1 MSKLSFIASSFLL
14 IASATAQ
21 NPLLIPEALS
31 GTSFEL
37 TLQNGSIEFSPG
49 ITTSTMGVNGNI
61 LGPTLIFEQGTTV
74 DISIHNEIDDTTTI
88 HWHGMHIPAEMDGGP
103 HTPFGPGETWQPTFT
118 VLDRASTMWYHPHL
132 MHKTNEHVQKG
143 IAGFVIIKDAEEA
156 ALDLPRTYGI
166 DDIPVVLQTKT
177 IDSEGQIDTDMSHS
191 GLDTLFLANG
201 TPDAYFEAPAQQV
214 RLRLLNGASERSF
227 NLGLSDNA
235 VFNII
240 GSDGGL
246 LTAPAAAT
254 RLLISPGERYEILVD
269 LSGMEGESVQVMNYG
284 SSMPAG
290 VYGNANTIGPGS
302 ANPIPFYYDN
312 PLNGSDFTLLTLNV
326 GPETANPISTVPAAL
341 AATTDLEYT
350 SVDENRQITMSPL
363 GGMMGPQGLTGPFQF
378 NGAAFDMNVVNIE
391 VDLNNTEIWTL
402 LNQSALAHPFHIH
415 DVQFNILEINGAA
428 PPPHLQGWKDVV
440 LVPAQMGSVKFIT
453 KFEDFAD
460 PDIPYMYHCHILI
473 HEEGGMMGQF
483 VVLDREGIDGKVVNE
498 LFKLYPNPVSTSLKI
513 ELDTSQDIQIFDLAG
528 RTIYKKTSTETNLNI
543 DVSQF
548 STGVYI
554 VKIGTKTARFI
565 KK

>member
-1 MSKLSFIASSFLL
+1 
-14 IASATAQ
+14 
-21 NPLLIPEALS
+21 
-31 GTSFEL
+31 
-37 TLQNGSIEFSPG
+37 
-49 ITTSTMGVNGNI
+49 
-61 LGPTLIFEQGTTV
+61 
-74 DISIHNEIDDTTTI
+74 
-88 HWHGMHIPAEMDGGP
+88 
-103 HTPFGPGETWQPTFT
+103 
-118 VLDRASTMWYHPHL
+118 
-132 MHKTNEHVQKG
+132 
-143 IAGFVIIKDAEEA
+143 
-156 ALDLPRTYGI
+156 
-166 DDIPVVLQTKT
+166 
-177 IDSEGQIDTDMSHS
+177 
-191 GLDTLFLANG
+191 
-201 TPDAYFEAPAQQV
+201 
-214 RLRLLNGASERSF
+214 
-227 NLGLSDNA
+227 
-235 VFNII
+235 
-240 GSDGGL
+240 
-246 LTAPAAAT
+246 
-254 RLLISPGERYEILVD
+254 
-269 LSGMEGESVQVMNYG
+269 
-284 SSMPAG
+284 
-290 VYGNANTIGPGS
+290 
-302 ANPIPFYYDN
+302 
-312 PLNGSDFTLLTLNV
+312 LNV